1 MLWSTKLNLEA
12 SVVCCDCGAGR
23 TVYPGVLPDL
33 VASVPEQLVGLISQE
48 QWKQTL
54 EAFNVRVGDIMTQSD
69 CIGTA
74 ICCAGGPCCFGSCF
88 LSWYQSEQCCGYL
101 TKKAA
106 VLNDVIAEIC
116 PKEGYNGNPP
126 LQWSVRIARATLTH
140 VLLPS
145 PQPHIPHETN
155 RVLASGR

>member
-1 MLWSTKLNLEA
+1 MWCTKLNLL
-12 SVVCCDCGAGR
+12 SPVVCCDCGEGR
-23 TVYPGVLPDL
+23 KSYPGVVPDL
-33 VASVPEQLVGLISQE
+33 VDSVPEHFLGLISQE

-54 EAFNVRVGDIMTQSD
+54 EAFNVRLGDIMTKSD
-69 CIGTA
+69 CIA
-74 ICCAGGPCCFGSCF
+74 VALCCAGGPCCFGGCCM
-88 LSWYQSEQCCGYL
+88 SWYQSEARCGYL

-140 VLLPS
+140 VPLPF
-145 PQPHIPHETN
+145 PQPHSPHPTN